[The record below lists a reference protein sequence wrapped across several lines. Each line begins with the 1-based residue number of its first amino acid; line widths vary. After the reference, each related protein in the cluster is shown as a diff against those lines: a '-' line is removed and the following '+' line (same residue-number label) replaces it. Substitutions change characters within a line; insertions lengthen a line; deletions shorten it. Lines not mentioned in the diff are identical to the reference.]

1 MVASGCSGVS
11 SEKVKTADLDATVLL
26 TGDGD
31 GIKVSV
37 TLLQNFHTSVD
48 LADGDDLVASSG
60 DESITLSGSG
70 GHYYGRLEV
79 APDPGTEVTVG
90 LERATEDDAP
100 SSTATLPE
108 TVEVLSPPARASFS
122 SEDEL
127 TFIVDDAPGDLHVT
141 WTGTCVQTG
150 DDIGRQVTIS
160 GSTIVL
166 PSDAVERLATDTKP
180 CTVVFDVTRDRR
192 GSLDS
197 AFDKGSIVGRQHA
210 EVQLRLRRGVAGPTP
225 SPTAS

>member
-1 MVASGCSGVS
+1 MSGCSGVS
-11 SEKVKTADLDATVLL
+11 SEKVITGDLDATILL

-37 TLLQNFHTSVD
+37 TLLQNFHTTVD
-48 LADGDDLVASSG
+48 LADGDDLVATSG

-90 LERATEDDAP
+90 LDRATEDDAP
-100 SSTATLPE
+100 SSTASLPE
-108 TVEVLSPPARASFS
+108 AVEVLSPPARASFYA
-122 SEDEL
+122 EDEL
-127 TFIVDDAPGDLHVT
+127 TFIVDDAPGDLLVT

-150 DDIGRQVTIS
+150 DDLGRQVTVS
-160 GSTIVL
+160 GSRIVL

-180 CTVVFDVTRDRR
+180 CTVVFDVTRDRQ

-197 AFDKGSIVGRQHA
+197 AFDKGSIAGRQHL
-210 EVQLRLRRGVAGPTP
+210 EVPLRLRRAVVDLSP
-225 SPTAS
+225 SPSPSPS